1 MLEYVVKQV
10 SILKEWLKNTC
21 QLLKMVIL
29 NTDFGPF
36 TYSHEIS
43 SVAFVNS
50 LQDEHQKRMDFWKEM
65 AEFDFQCSLLF
76 EKLSCFHEQFT
87 GAKVPEHTKFILFSI
102 KLSFAIDGNLM
113 KCEELLQKLQKM
125 KAFGY
130 QAVPGTP
137 IFRNVFFDILCYRQE
152 LMNAAQ
158 KMEFLWKEIYE
169 QEEVLLKTEKC
180 IQSGY
185 QDFSSKNGTLRE
197 RCHQKC
203 SESLSCHNPNFQ
215 HKQPKTAEHAYS
227 QKTYSPY
234 NVVTNTTN
242 KTVLSESVSSRFYL
256 DKYLEPIKVE
266 SYSMEDLNHKNLLN
280 PLLRLPL
287 ADFTT
292 SSRTRGEKLSLQ
304 PLTKV
309 NKLLKDVSIQ
319 TQDKEEGEIGL
330 STSSPSNSK
339 EMQDKY
345 SELSKECGV
354 QTELSFGRASPL
366 ELSDSLLTS
375 FSEQTDPDTKSSVF
389 WDSYDLHLSRRMFD
403 NSVNWQQDWD
413 VKEHNELQG
422 IENLLKYTE
431 AILKEEDMA
440 LREEQTL
447 ESLLREAQLPMYFIF
462 NGDVNKGNYQQNQ
475 DIQKNM
481 ESNAVTRLNRLSST
495 PNVNI
500 THQCTSLHSLIQ
512 QNNYLPDDSV
522 INLQHC
528 DLDMVEE
535 LKELHLTEERISVES
550 KNIKEC
556 CELGSHEAFKKDCP
570 FNISNKRLSFLAL
583 LRRQRNQVEGG
594 RKPCLQMGKTTM
606 NKIL

>member
-203 SESLSCHNPNFQ
+203 SE
-215 HKQPKTAEHAYS
+215 
-227 QKTYSPY
+227 
-234 NVVTNTTN
+234 
-242 KTVLSESVSSRFYL
+242 
-256 DKYLEPIKVE
+256 
-266 SYSMEDLNHKNLLN
+266 
-280 PLLRLPL
+280 
-287 ADFTT
+287 
-292 SSRTRGEKLSLQ
+292 
-304 PLTKV
+304 
-309 NKLLKDVSIQ
+309 
-319 TQDKEEGEIGL
+319 
-330 STSSPSNSK
+330 
-339 EMQDKY
+339 
-345 SELSKECGV
+345 
-354 QTELSFGRASPL
+354 
-366 ELSDSLLTS
+366 S